1 HLGHRRPHR
10 RRMDPTRRGH
20 PMSVITRPCAGC
32 GAPIRLTDTP
42 SLYRDDGSMWPI
54 YHRDC
59 YQETHP

>member
-1 HLGHRRPHR
+1 
-10 RRMDPTRRGH
+10 
-20 PMSVITRPCAGC
+20 MSVITRPCAGC

-59 YQETHP
+59 YHETHP